1 MANTHACRV
10 TMPTLAIDGRVSGL
24 RLRRARGFF
33 SRLIGFWPSPRWHD
47 VDAIE
52 FPRCCSIHTLAMCA
66 PLDIAFIGVDGTV
79 LRLAQAV
86 PAWRILREPAAA
98 AVLEFPA
105 GSAASHGLT
114 RGARVA
120 IADVNPAQIASH
132 QSTRSQPNVTDLLGT
147 EHPRR
152 RERGSAMIEFILA
165 AIIVLLPLVTGI
177 LELAQLSV
185 ARQVLA
191 QATADAARSIAIHA
205 MDAESASGG
214 STARGVRESSLELLA
229 IRLSLARGMLPLQ
242 GGPVGD
248 IDRWSASALA
258 TLRPDL
264 YHVTLERGV
273 LESPDVRVDL
283 LRVTHCRDLF
293 FAPASHFLPA
303 LMRLWTVDPVERLCL
318 ASGRVPLSVSAP
330 ATRSRFP

>member
-1 MANTHACRV
+1 
-10 TMPTLAIDGRVSGL
+10 MPTLSVDGRVRGL
-24 RLRRARGFF
+24 RLRRARGFL

-52 FPRCCSIHTLAMCA
+52 FPRCRSIHTLAMCA

-79 LRLAQAV
+79 LRLEEAV
-86 PAWRILREPAAA
+86 PAWRFLREPAAA
-98 AVLEFPA
+98 TVLEFPA

-114 RGARVA
+114 PGARVA
-120 IADVNPAQIASH
+120 IADANPVQIAQH
-132 QSTRSQPNVTDLLGT
+132 QSTRSQPKATDVPGAD
-147 EHPRR
+147 HPRCR
-152 RERGSAMIEFILA
+152 QRGSAMIEFTFA
-165 AIIVLLPLVTGI
+165 VIIVLLPLVTGI
-177 LELAQLSV
+177 LELAQLAV

-214 STARGVRESSLELLA
+214 SIARGARESSLELLA

-248 IDRWSASALA
+248 IDRWSASAIE

-273 LESPDVRVDL
+273 LESADLRVDL

-293 FAPASHFLPA
+293 FAPASHLLPA
-303 LMRLWTVDPVERLCL
+303 LMGLWTVDPVQRLCL
-318 ASGRVPLSVSAP
+318 ASGRVPLTVSAP